1 MSSEDKIR
9 VLIVDDHAM
18 VRRGLAAFL
27 RTAPDLELVGDV
39 SSGEA
44 ALAVLD
50 DTAPDVILMD
60 LMMPGMSGI
69 ETIKAVKDRDPDI
82 QIITLTSFGKEDL
95 VKQSIKVGA
104 ISYLLKDVDAQ
115 DLVEA
120 IRAAYEG
127 QSRLSREAL
136 QALVGALKQPP
147 SPGHDLTNRERE
159 VLALMVEGLS
169 NGEIAQRLV
178 IGRST
183 VKTHVSNILS
193 KLDVDSRVEAVT
205 VALENDLVD

>member
-1 MSSEDKIR
+1 MSSEEKIR
-9 VLIVDDHAM
+9 ILIVDDHAM

-27 RTAPDLELVGDV
+27 RTATDLELVGDV

-50 DTAPDVILMD
+50 DAAPDVILMD

-69 ETIKAVKDRDPDI
+69 ETIKAVKDRYPDI

-120 IRAAYEG
+120 IRAAHEG

-136 QALVGALKQPP
+136 QALVGALKKPL

-159 VLALMVEGLS
+159 VLALMAEGLS

-193 KLDVDSRVEAVT
+193 KLGVDSRVEAVT
-205 VALENDLVD
+205 IALENDLVD

>member
-27 RTAPDLELVGDV
+27 RTATDLELVGDV
-39 SSGEA
+39 PSGEA

-50 DTAPDVILMD
+50 DAAPDVILMD

-69 ETIKAVKDRDPDI
+69 ETIKAVKDRYPDI
-82 QIITLTSFGKEDL
+82 QIITLTSFGREDL
-95 VKQSIKVGA
+95 VKQSIKMGA

-136 QALVGALKQPP
+136 QALVGALKQPL

>member
-50 DTAPDVILMD
+50 DAAPDVILMD

-104 ISYLLKDVDAQ
+104 ISYLLKDVDAR

-120 IRAAYEG
+120 IRAAHEG

-193 KLDVDSRVEAVT
+193 KLDADSRVEAVT
-205 VALENDLVD
+205 IALENDLVD

>member
-1 MSSEDKIR
+1 MSTEDKIR
-9 VLIVDDHAM
+9 ILIVDDHAM

-39 SSGEA
+39 SSGES

-50 DTAPDVILMD
+50 DAAPDVILMD

-69 ETIKAVKDRDPDI
+69 ETIKAVKDRSPDI
-82 QIITLTSFGKEDL
+82 QIITLTSFGQDDL
-95 VKQSIKVGA
+95 VKQSIKAGA

-115 DLVEA
+115 DLIEA
-120 IRAAYEG
+120 IRAAHEG

-136 QALVGALKQPP
+136 QALVGALNQPP

-159 VLALMVEGLS
+159 VLALMVEGLNNS
-169 NGEIAQRLV
+169 EIAERLV

-193 KLDVDSRVEAVT
+193 KLGVDSRVEAVT

>member
-50 DTAPDVILMD
+50 DAAPNVILMD

-69 ETIKAVKDRDPDI
+69 ETIKAVKDRYPDI
-82 QIITLTSFGKEDL
+82 QIITLTSFGREDL